1 MRSSSITCQTII
13 LQKLFPKQRFTSR
26 YIVYWANFHHISLN
40 GLMLVILTL
49 WSCWVEMGIWKDRCK
64 NNPPARRKSSG
75 VVSHIRPNFSHLSKP
90 ISKDS
95 VYKHKHT
102 HTKWYLS
109 ECLTGRVASN
119 NAVIETSCC
128 SCSPLIVNNKRKTSR
143 KRWVKI
149 IFWREVPKRKCLFL
163 QPACCHQEWIIG
175 IISPLTSMILL
186 QAAVQFSGCPY
197 TVIAFSSAAECSSF
211 LRLVSIKSWS
221 GSVAA
226 VFGHYLMAVV
236 VTKLQGFYLCT
247 STLARDCCVIALD
260 YKLGKAKK
268 SL

>member
-1 MRSSSITCQTII
+1 MRSSSITCQRII
-13 LQKLFPKQRFTSR
+13 LQKLFPKQGFTSR
-26 YIVYWANFHHISLN
+26 YIVYWANCHHISPN

-75 VVSHIRPNFSHLSKP
+75 VVSHIRPNFSHLSKH

-143 KRWVKI
+143 KRWVKRSSKTQM
-149 IFWREVPKRKCLFL
+149 FVFTASVLPSRVNRWNH
-163 QPACCHQEWIIG
+163 QPSDLHD
-175 IISPLTSMILL
+175 PLAGGRAVLRLPVHRDCLL
-186 QAAVQFSGCPY
+186 QRRRVLKLPETGIHQIMIRQCGGSFRTLSDGGGGDKIARVLPVHVHPGPRLLCDCPG
-197 TVIAFSSAAECSSF
+197 
-211 LRLVSIKSWS
+211 L
-221 GSVAA
+221 
-226 VFGHYLMAVV
+226 
-236 VTKLQGFYLCT
+236 
-247 STLARDCCVIALD
+247 
-260 YKLGKAKK
+260 
-268 SL
+268 

>member
-1 MRSSSITCQTII
+1 MISFGMFERSCC
-13 LQKLFPKQRFTSR
+13 FKQCGYR
-26 YIVYWANFHHISLN
+26 N
-40 GLMLVILTL
+40 LMLQL
-49 WSCWVEMGIWKDRCK
+49 WSADRQQQTQ
-64 NNPPARRKSSG
+64 NITQTMPT
-75 VVSHIRPNFSHLSKP
+75 PNLGE
-90 ISKDS
+90 D
-95 VYKHKHT
+95 
-102 HTKWYLS
+102 
-109 ECLTGRVASN
+109 N
-119 NAVIETSCC
+119 
-128 SCSPLIVNNKRKTSR
+128 
-143 KRWVKI
+143 
-149 IFWREVPKRKCLFL
+149 FWREVPKRKCLFL
-163 QPACCHQEWIIG
+163 QPACCHQEWIVG

-226 VFGHYLMAVV
+226 VFGHYLMVV
-236 VTKLQGFYLCT
+236 VMTKLQGFYLCT